1 MKLTFEDNNIPS
13 YIKEAVENIINK
25 GGKTNGNIIVEEI
38 AEDEF
43 ELYED
48 NENFIKNH
56 KDTDDIY
63 IVYQSVAG
71 AWNQPLTMVAVVEY

>member
-63 IVYQSVAG
+63 MVYQSVAG
-71 AWNQPLTMVAVVEY
+71 AWNQPLTMVAVAD

>member
-63 IVYQSVAG
+63 MVYQSVAG